1 MREVPLETDVLSG
14 WNWLNQNA
22 WVSSA
27 LLVVALTGAGVTMAW
42 HIYESHIAAY
52 NYLVIVGLLTMAAS
66 FVLTGISVG
75 ERPILPDRRLIPMIR
90 ILWLLAA
97 LIFNFYLCAYW
108 ARRLQ
113 WKKRQEGNSGSDSRT
128 LHQTVGG

>member
-1 MREVPLETDVLSG
+1 METDVFTG
-14 WNWLNQNA
+14 WEWLNQNA
-22 WVSSA
+22 WIASA
-27 LLVVALTGAGVTMAW
+27 LLVVALTGAGVTMGW
-42 HIYESHIAAY
+42 HIYESRSARY
-52 NYLVIVGLLTMAAS
+52 SYLVIVGLLTMAAS

-75 ERPILPDRRLIPMIR
+75 EKPILPGRQLIPTIR
-90 ILWLLAA
+90 LLWLTSA

-128 LHQTVGG
+128 LHKAVGG